1 MGLFSDGFKELK
13 KADVPLYKAPKSI
26 QETIE
31 IEKVAANGIFEVSKN
46 RYSKCYRFRDINYT
60 TTNEEEQMDIFER
73 YCKFL
78 NGFDCAFKIT
88 VNNKNKDMGKLRE
101 YILLAYTG
109 DIYDE
114 FRKIYNDIIEEKIR
128 EGRQG
133 IEQERYLTIVIERK
147 NFEEAKAQFAT
158 IEATV
163 HKSFSELG
171 TDIIPLDGNERLKV
185 IHDFYHLG
193 EEDNFDFD
201 IRNAAKVG
209 ADFRNDLCNGMLKF
223 YPDHIEDE
231 GKFVRALFIK
241 KYPSS
246 LSDRFLNE
254 ITSLPVHSVTS
265 IDVVPIPKDMT
276 TKVLQKKYLGIES
289 DIIKQQRV
297 RNKNNDFSSEIS
309 YAKRTEKKEIEQIMD
324 DVREN
329 DQCMF
334 YAAVTMLIVAES
346 REELESVTESVI
358 TIGKRNSVVIDT
370 HYLKQRE
377 ALNTA
382 LPIGVRQVET
392 MRTMLTQSLAVLLP
406 FNVQELNDAGGNY
419 YGINQISKNVNVGNR
434 KKLLNGNGFIFGVPG
449 SGKSFFAKQ
458 EMGNV
463 FLNTDDDVIVVD
475 PMNEYFNIAKTF
487 GGAIV
492 NLSAY
497 TKNYVNPL
505 EANLSQVNEK
515 GIRDVIA
522 DKSEFMLGLCD
533 QLLGKALNRKHHSI
547 IDRCVKDLYFD
558 AWRKGKIPLMSDF
571 YQILKAQSE
580 SEAQELAL
588 CLELFVEGSLN
599 IFNHHTNVDENN
611 RFTVYGIQDL
621 GSQLA
626 PVAMLVMMEAIQS
639 RIVENGRKGRAT
651 WLYIDECHVLLSS
664 DYSAAYLQQLW
675 KKVRKQGGLCTGIS
689 QNVTDL
695 LQNYIAA
702 TLISNSEFVALL
714 KQSNIDSAK
723 LSEVIGVS
731 DAQLRFV
738 NNSPSGTGLIKC
750 GSVVIPFDNT
760 IGKDTA
766 LYQLYN
772 TNIHEMAEEHRKEA
786 KNPPIVEQPAA
797 QYNSWMIY

>member
-1 MGLFSDGFKELK
+1 MGFFSDGFKELK
-13 KADVPLYKAPKSI
+13 KASVPLYKAPKSI

-31 IEKVAANGIFEVSKN
+31 IEKVAVNGIFEVSKN
-46 RYSKCYRFRDINYT
+46 RYSKCYRFHDINYT
-60 TTNEEEQMDIFER
+60 TTNEEEQIDIFER

-78 NGFDCAFKIT
+78 NSLDCAFKIT
-88 VNNKNKDMGKLRE
+88 VNNKNKDMEKLRD
-101 YILLAYTG
+101 YILLAYQG
-109 DIYDE
+109 DGYDE
-114 FRKIYNDIIEEKIR
+114 FRRIYNDIIEEKIR

-133 IEQERYLTIVIERK
+133 IEQERYLTITIERK

-163 HKSFSELG
+163 HKAFSELG

-185 IHDFYHLG
+185 LHNFYHLG
-193 EEDNFDFD
+193 EEDTFDFD
-201 IRNAAKVG
+201 IKNAAKVG
-209 ADFRNDLCNGMLKF
+209 ADFRNDLCNGMLKYF
-223 YPDHIEDE
+223 PEHIEDE

-309 YAKRTEKKEIEQIMD
+309 YAKRIEKKEIEQIMD

-334 YAAVTMLIVAES
+334 YVAVTILLVAENKD
-346 REELESVTESVI
+346 ELESMTESVV
-358 TIGKRNSVVIDT
+358 TIGKRNSVTIDT

-406 FNVQELNDAGGNY
+406 FNVQELNDEGGNY

-463 FLNTDDDVIVVD
+463 FLNTGDDVIVID
-475 PMNEYFNIAKTF
+475 PMNEYFDIARTF

-505 EANLSQVNEK
+505 EADLSQVNEK

-533 QLLGKALNRKHHSI
+533 QLLGSALNQKHHSI

-558 AWRKGKIPLMSDF
+558 AWRNHKVPLMSDF
-571 YQILKAQSE
+571 YHILKSQAE
-580 SEAQELAL
+580 TEAQELAL
-588 CLELFVEGSLN
+588 CL
-599 IFNHHTNVDENN
+599 
-611 RFTVYGIQDL
+611 
-621 GSQLA
+621 
-626 PVAMLVMMEAIQS
+626 
-639 RIVENGRKGRAT
+639 
-651 WLYIDECHVLLSS
+651 
-664 DYSAAYLQQLW
+664 
-675 KKVRKQGGLCTGIS
+675 
-689 QNVTDL
+689 
-695 LQNYIAA
+695 
-702 TLISNSEFVALL
+702 
-714 KQSNIDSAK
+714 
-723 LSEVIGVS
+723 
-731 DAQLRFV
+731 
-738 NNSPSGTGLIKC
+738 
-750 GSVVIPFDNT
+750 
-760 IGKDTA
+760 
-766 LYQLYN
+766 
-772 TNIHEMAEEHRKEA
+772 
-786 KNPPIVEQPAA
+786 
-797 QYNSWMIY
+797 